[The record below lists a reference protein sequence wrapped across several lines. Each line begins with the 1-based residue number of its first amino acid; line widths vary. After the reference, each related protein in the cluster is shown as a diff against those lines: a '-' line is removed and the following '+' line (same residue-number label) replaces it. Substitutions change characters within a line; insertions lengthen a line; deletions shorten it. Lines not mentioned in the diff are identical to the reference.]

1 MVVLEWSPFQA
12 SWDFKKS
19 YYTHTMR
26 GCPALELYSIH
37 VNLCVAVATGV
48 NPDLTLFLT
57 FKNVFLHYSVMA
69 VLVIYCTV
77 LVNTQTRAHQQKFNI
92 CSRRNTCTCAS
103 VLGHGEYHKQAHA
116 RESKTQAHSHAPDC
130 VYGQILNI
138 LNACENSQQFI
149 VKQKVGQTDWRTD
162 RQGGRQVEEVWN
174 IPIARSYF

>member
-48 NPDLTLFLT
+48 NPDLTLFLA

-92 CSRRNTCTCAS
+92 CSRRNPCICTRIWGISQASTCTWKQNTSTFSCAW
-103 VLGHGEYHKQAHA
+103 LCLRADIKYFKCMRELTAIYIQAKG
-116 RESKTQAHSHAPDC
+116 RS
-130 VYGQILNI
+130 
-138 LNACENSQQFI
+138 
-149 VKQKVGQTDWRTD
+149 D
-162 RQGGRQVEEVWN
+162 RLKDRSTGR
-174 IPIARSYF
+174 